1 MQAAGYLTD
10 DIGRKPVSERT
21 EFVSVHCAGDGR
33 RKPVSEG
40 TKFPSAHC
48 AGGESPS
55 TASAAI
61 SAQRRNDFHDD

>member
-33 RKPVSEG
+33 RKPVSEE
-40 TKFPSAHC
+40 TKFPSVHCAVGERRKPAHC
-48 AGGESPS
+48 FCSNICAKEE
-55 TASAAI
+55 
-61 SAQRRNDFHDD
+61 